1 MATRART
8 LLLARSR
15 IARDAEG
22 DDARLVATE
31 PRLPPQAGHRA
42 ARASASPAVSR
53 TTVHSSKRDCG
64 PHFTICSIP
73 PAATRP
79 APRCVSRRSHALA
92 SGPSARAT
100 RFADAGRA
108 GLRAGLGRSAEAD
121 RLARRRRRHVALAA
135 RRRAAGERAAR
146 AVGGARERRASTVAR
161 AWAPRFA
168 GRLDRRRGRS
178 ESASPPCLRTRS
190 GSKRRR
196 APARRCRSLLAVH
209 GYARLNAALLGDDTL
224 AWRAGIE
231 QRLALGANRALR
243 ARRGPRR
250 RLRTQREWVGRLGL
264 DVFTF

>member
-79 APRCVSRRSHALA
+79 APRWFLDAAMRWHPARQRVRLDSLTLVGLVSEPVWDDLLRPIAWHVDVGATSRWLHDDGRPARRCA
-92 SGPSARAT
+92 SGWWRA
-100 RFADAGRA
+100 
-108 GLRAGLGRSAEAD
+108 
-121 RLARRRRRHVALAA
+121 
-135 RRRAAGERAAR
+135 RAAG
-146 AVGGARERRASTVAR
+146 VGLAR